1 MRKIKFRGK
10 RVDNGEWV
18 EGDLIQLDGQV
29 CIAASDMWGTEFS
42 RGTIQLQVAE
52 VIPET
57 VGQLWAKGKNLTVY
71 TDDLLMAECS
81 IDGGKTKRMLCKVM
95 FDGAGMD
102 VTVWHKNEW
111 YAYSCMNY
119 TTAEVVGN
127 IHDNP
132 ELLKQ

>member
-10 RVDNGEWV
+10 LVDNGEWI
-18 EGDLIQLDGQV
+18 EGDLNYISNGVFIFPRDGN
-29 CIAASDMWGTEFS
+29 SPLNSPDWF
-42 RGTIQLQVAE
+42 E
-52 VIPET
+52 VDPET
-57 VGQLWAKGKNLTVY
+57 VGQFWTKGENLFVY

-81 IDGGKTKRMLCKVM
+81 IDGGKIKRRLCKVM
-95 FDGAGMD
+95 FDGSGMD
-102 VTVWHKNEW
+102 IAVWHKNEW
-111 YAYSCMNY
+111 YAYSYINY